1 MQADVAASA
10 SEPAERKARL
20 RLPNRRTARRAAT
33 VALLAGAVACALLVW
48 PGFLHGGTAYVIVSG
63 ESMEPALSAGDL
75 VVTVR
80 HRSYDTGDVVAYRIP
95 RGEPGA
101 GVLVIHRIVGG
112 SAHSGYITQGD
123 NRDGRDPWRPRPRD
137 VVGAE
142 GLSVPQVGLAL
153 AYLRTPLGLAA
164 LAGIVTALFI
174 LGGSTT
180 NGAPEAA
187 GAKRTLR
194 GRLLR
199 GSRDEGT
206 AGLDDVSLR
215 AEEPVAAAARGPA
228 VATAASTA
236 RDDAEGP
243 AFAGTVAT
251 LTVLVAVT
259 LVARRHLYY

>member
-1 MQADVAASA
+1 MAACA

-20 RLPNRRTARRAAT
+20 RLPSRRMMRTAGT
-33 VALLAGAVACALLVW
+33 LALLAVAVACALLVW
-48 PGFLHGGTAYVIVSG
+48 PGFLRGGTAYVIVSG

-80 HRSYDTGDVVAYRIP
+80 HGSYDTGDVVAYRIP

-112 SAHSGYITQGD
+112 SATSGYIMQGD

-142 GLSVPQVGLAL
+142 GLSVPRVGLAL

-164 LAGIVTALFI
+164 LAGIVTALLI
-174 LGGSTT
+174 LGGSRT

-187 GAKRTLR
+187 GATRTLR

-199 GSRDEGT
+199 GSRDEST
-206 AGLDDVSLR
+206 DGLDDVSLR
-215 AEEPVAAAARGPA
+215 GEEPVAAGAPAPALGTAATTARDEAERPALAGA
-228 VATAASTA
+228 VATLA
-236 RDDAEGP
+236 
-243 AFAGTVAT
+243 
-251 LTVLVAVT
+251 VLVAVT
-259 LVARRHLYY
+259 LVAQRHL